1 MDLDI
6 LNSNENINVSTD
18 NILASLESLDELL
31 NNYSNLSNHSD
42 SHLLSHIT
50 ELKSKAKELLVS
62 KDNLL
67 DEKYIKH
74 YLSTVT
80 PNNSN
85 NDERINN
92 FISKFLILDKDNND
106 IYLYVDDDIFWYEEQ
121 LSTLILFFLLGFI
134 GSLPVVNHIYI
145 TSRCFYFDNWIFY
158 NNPFIDVLQ
167 FIKNNEK
174 VKEVVG
180 IAQSNILSFTDIY
193 ILSEFTDRIEKRIDT
208 CRLFTYFKLDNI
220 TRQVIKDLI
229 TIMLNKLV
237 AKNILSKDV
246 LEEVNK
252 SDHEI
257 LILSPILESSE
268 Q

>member
-1 MDLDI
+1 MGPRHYSRG
-6 LNSNENINVSTD
+6 NTNVPTD

-80 PNNSN
+80 ANNSN

-106 IYLYVDDDIFWYEEQ
+106 IYLYVDDI
-121 LSTLILFFLLGFI
+121 ILVSEDG
-134 GSLPVVNHIYI
+134 
-145 TSRCFYFDNWIFY
+145 
-158 NNPFIDVLQ
+158 NPMTRELDLIDVWFDSGAMPYAQLHYPFENKEKFESQ
-167 FIKNNEK
+167 YPADFIAE
-174 VKEVVG
+174 
-180 IAQSNILSFTDIY
+180 
-193 ILSEFTDRIEKRIDT
+193 
-208 CRLFTYFKLDNI
+208 
-220 TRQVIKDLI
+220 
-229 TIMLNKLV
+229 
-237 AKNILSKDV
+237 
-246 LEEVNK
+246 
-252 SDHEI
+252 
-257 LILSPILESSE
+257 
-268 Q
+268 